1 MATNTVKPE
10 AKYTVEDL
18 FTAYIA
24 YDRRQKPLG
33 GPGHE
38 TPEASWKTVQL
49 RMPENWLRARSYG
62 DGYGRRLYTLTLI
75 TALNRSVWGFR
86 RNRSLFPSSC
96 RSLVPRSCRSGSER
110 SDASICHLGE
120 VIGIRQES
128 FVGFS
133 FLRLFC
139 RLRVGLGWAGA

>member
-38 TPEASWKTVQL
+38 TPEAS
-49 RMPENWLRARSYG
+49 
-62 DGYGRRLYTLTLI
+62 
-75 TALNRSVWGFR
+75 
-86 RNRSLFPSSC
+86 
-96 RSLVPRSCRSGSER
+96 
-110 SDASICHLGE
+110 
-120 VIGIRQES
+120 
-128 FVGFS
+128 
-133 FLRLFC
+133 
-139 RLRVGLGWAGA
+139 

>member
-75 TALNRSVWGFR
+75 TALNRSVNKLRETLGDSADNPRFIETLPGR
-86 RNRSLFPSSC
+86 GYRFKGASETFPRDQTCPS
-96 RSLVPRSCRSGSER
+96 PK
-110 SDASICHLGE
+110 
-120 VIGIRQES
+120 
-128 FVGFS
+128 
-133 FLRLFC
+133 
-139 RLRVGLGWAGA
+139 